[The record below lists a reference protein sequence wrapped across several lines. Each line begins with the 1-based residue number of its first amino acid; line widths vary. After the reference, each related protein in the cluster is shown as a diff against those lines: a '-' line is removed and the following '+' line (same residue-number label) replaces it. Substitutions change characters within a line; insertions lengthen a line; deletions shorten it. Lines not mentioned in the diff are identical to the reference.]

1 MMCLNLL
8 ENNTAAAKKAS
19 VDAVKISLIRP
30 REDCF
35 SERRAK
41 KVFRHSS
48 DPTELQTVC
57 Q

>member
-8 ENNTAAAKKAS
+8 ENNTAAAKEAS